1 MTANRIHIAFMW
13 VGGSQPTAHTLS
25 YTFSAKERDP
35 ETGLSYFGSRYY
47 SSDLSIWLSVDPMS
61 AKYPSLSPYVYC
73 ANNPVKLVDPN
84 GEEIVIRGEDGDFT
98 FTPGSECSSSDWKV
112 KKAWENLN
120 HMYSKKAGKTVINEM
135 IKENSPSFVFTDESL
150 YSDGTG
156 RFRKDDKGGGTMYM
170 GGQLESVSE
179 LAHELFHGYQEVKG
193 QGGPSI
199 HNEVEAFLFAGLFS
213 DKMSNGLF
221 VKSGGNNQE
230 YIQAVSNLLFGE
242 KYDNFDHDFEN
253 LIKGFKSQSSAN
265 YRKKYQNMDLYRG
278 DQKEDLFK
286 LLVK

>member
-1 MTANRIHIAFMW
+1 
-13 VGGSQPTAHTLS
+13 V
-25 YTFSAKERDP
+25 
-35 ETGLSYFGSRYY
+35 
-47 SSDLSIWLSVDPMS
+47 WLSVDPM
-61 AKYPSLSPYVYC
+61 AGKYPSLSPYVYC
-73 ANNPVKLVDPN
+73 ANNPVKLVDPD
-84 GEEIVIRGEDGDFT
+84 GETIVIHGDDGDFT
-98 FTPGSECSSSDWKV
+98 FMPGSQCTSADWKV
-112 KKAWENLN
+112 QAAWENFDQ
-120 HMYSKKAGKTVINEM
+120 MYKKETGKTVINEM
-135 IKENSPSFVFTDESL
+135 TQKNSPLFIFTDESL

-221 VKSGGNNQE
+221 VRRGGDQE
-230 YIQAVSNLLFGE
+230 YIRAVSNLLFGE
-242 KYDNFDHDFEN
+242 NYNNFDHDFEK

-265 YRKKYQNMDLYRG
+265 YSKKYQDMDLYR
-278 DQKEDLFK
+278 DNQKEDLFK